1 MGLSGYHF
9 HRLMQGDE
17 MEDVIV
23 DVMGPSLLAL
33 APAFACVHVLVEK
46 ATLSWGARL
55 NAALPELQRIC
66 HHLGLALQFAQTSSS
81 QQTQVCSAYCPCRML
96 QPSEVCCEVL
106 AKARATHLHQCW
118 YPLLRAF
125 KCANVNF
132 EQSWLMAHHILCGLS

>member
-1 MGLSGYHF
+1 
-9 HRLMQGDE
+9 

-66 HHLGLALQFAQTSSS
+66 HHLRLALQFAQTSSS
-81 QQTQVCSAYCPCRML
+81 QQTQVCNVYCPCRMP
-96 QPSEVCCEVL
+96 QPFRCLPRSSGRYMPAPVL
-106 AKARATHLHQCW
+106 VSTIASIQTRK
-118 YPLLRAF
+118 Y
-125 KCANVNF
+125 
-132 EQSWLMAHHILCGLS
+132 